1 MIRDHRPFFLKKF
14 YSNLE
19 KFYVR
24 RFLRPQFTRLGDNF
38 TFFRPW
44 HVRMWGGP
52 IFLGAFSNVIAS
64 AESKVMIT
72 VWSDGKPVKGITVG
86 DYCLICPGVRI
97 NSGIEITIGDNC
109 MFAHGVFVTDA
120 DWHGIYNR
128 VSIGKREPVHIGN
141 NVWVGDRATIC
152 KGVTI
157 GDNSI
162 VGASAVV
169 AGDVPANCIVAGN
182 PARVIRE
189 LDPTKTIKTRGQWL
203 PDFFKS
209 MDYLDHIEKQMFRE
223 NTIGHY
229 LRVLF
234 APEKATESGFKTSHR
249 I

>member
-1 MIRDHRPFFLKKF
+1 MRRDHRPFFFKKLCG
-14 YSNLE
+14 NLE

-24 RFLRPQFTRLGDNF
+24 RILEPQLTRLGKNF

-44 HVRMWGGP
+44 HVRIWGAP
-52 IFLGAFSNVIAS
+52 IVLGAFSNVIAS
-64 AESKVMIT
+64 AENKVTLT
-72 VWSDGKPVKGITVG
+72 VWPDENPAKGITIG

-97 NSGIEITIGDNC
+97 NSGSEITIGDNC
-109 MFAHGVFVTDA
+109 MFAHGVFITDA

-128 VSIGKREPVHIGN
+128 VSIGTRKPVHIAN

-157 GDNSI
+157 GENSI

-169 AGDVPANCIVAGN
+169 ANDVPANCIVAGN
-182 PARVIRE
+182 PAKVIRE

-209 MDYLDHIEKQMFRE
+209 LDYVDHIEKEMFRK
-223 NTIGHY
+223 NTIWHY
-229 LRVLF
+229 LRVMW
-234 APEKATESGFKTSHR
+234 APTKKD
-249 I
+249 